1 MIRKLRIVRV
11 EVERLFHVTYE
22 NGETEIIR
30 DKEISEKKVNL
41 KQYLYLL
48 EFAERKD
55 SIKSLDDSNR
65 TIVS

>member
-1 MIRKLRIVRV
+1 MIRKLRIVHV

-22 NGETEIIR
+22 NGETEVIR

-65 TIVS
+65 SK

>member
-1 MIRKLRIVRV
+1 MICELRIINV
-11 EVERLFHVTYE
+11 EVERLFHITYE
-22 NGETEIIR
+22 TGETEVISDR
-30 DKEISEKKVNL
+30 ELSEKKVNL

-65 TIVS
+65 SK